1 MKTLF
6 KIVLFLFIIP
16 NTTLANEKEKG
27 KYTKQK
33 TINKAYVVNAD
44 ANISVDNSYGNVS
57 VTTWNE
63 NKIEID
69 ILIKVS
75 GDNEEWVNKR
85 LNGIT
90 VALEPLKHLVSAVT
104 NIDKSSSGRKG
115 NNNSIEINYNI
126 KIPKNGGV
134 FIKNN
139 YGDIVSTDLFAK
151 TDIKCRYGKITLG
164 KLHSDDNRINISYCS
179 KSSIE
184 MLKVGVVSAD
194 YSGLT
199 INEFGALNLKSD
211 YTDLRFDSGGNLK
224 YVSSYGKLNVGK
236 INNIEGSGDYLTVAI
251 GDLSG
256 DLKINTKYSK
266 VTIGQATSKA
276 GNISIASSYTAVG
289 IGYSAAYLYDF
300 DIKTKYA
307 NFKYD
312 SDLEISSKQ
321 ENGSAKHYIGYHI
334 KTGSNKISINSDYG
348 NVSLNKIQ

>member
-6 KIVLFLFIIP
+6 KIILFLFIIP
-16 NTTLANEKEKG
+16 TIALAKEKG
-27 KYTKQK
+27 KHTKQK
-33 TINKAYVVNAD
+33 IINKAYIVNAD
-44 ANISVDNSYGNVS
+44 ADISVDNSYGNIS

-85 LNGIT
+85 LDGIT

-104 NIDKSSSGRKG
+104 NINKSSSGKKG

-139 YGDIVSTDLFAK
+139 YGDILSTDLFAK

-184 MLKVGVVSAD
+184 MLKVGFVSAD

-199 INEFGALNLKSD
+199 INEFSALNLKSN

-276 GNISIASSYTAVG
+276 GNISIVSSYTAVG
-289 IGYSAAYLYDF
+289 IGYGANYLYDF

-312 SDLEISSKQ
+312 RDLEISSKQ
-321 ENGSAKHYIGYHI
+321 ENGIAKNYIGYHT
-334 KTGSNKISINSDYG
+334 KTGNNKISINSDYG
-348 NVSLNKIQ
+348 NVSLNKNQ